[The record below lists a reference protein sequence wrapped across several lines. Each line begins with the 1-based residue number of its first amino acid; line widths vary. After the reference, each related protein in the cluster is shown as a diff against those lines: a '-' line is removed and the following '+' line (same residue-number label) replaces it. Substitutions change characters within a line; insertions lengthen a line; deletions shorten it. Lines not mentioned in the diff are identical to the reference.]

1 MKSNLENFSASPL
14 FESLSIG
21 QIEKILDFSRV
32 LDFRPGEIIMEED
45 QAGDSLFIILEGVVE
60 VSKNLVKAGVGD
72 NTMDDSKSKTFAKL
86 DARSHAVFGEIGLLE
101 ESKRTATVKA
111 LTDCRVCEIRKQDFF
126 RLADSDFEIG
136 YRVLS
141 NLAKLMSSRLRKAD
155 EDIVKLTTV
164 LTLVLKG

>member
-14 FESLSIG
+14 FESLSLI

-32 LDFRPGEIIMEED
+32 LDFRPGEAIMEED
-45 QAGDSLFIILEGVVE
+45 QEGDSLFIILEGVVE
-60 VSKNLVKAGVGD
+60 VSKNLVKAGIED
-72 NTMDDSKSKTFAKL
+72 NTMDDSKRKTFAKL

-111 LTDCRVCEIRKQDFF
+111 LTDCRVCEIRKRDFF

>member
-1 MKSNLENFSASPL
+1 MKSNLENFSESPL
-14 FESLSIG
+14 FENLNIG
-21 QIEKILDFSRV
+21 QIEKILDYSRV
-32 LDFRPGEIIMEED
+32 LDFRPGEVIMEED

-60 VSKNLVKAGVGD
+60 VSKNLVKAGIGD
-72 NTMDDSKSKTFAKL
+72 SAADDSKSKTFAKL

-101 ESKRTATVKA
+101 ESTRTATVKA
-111 LTDCRVCEIRKQDFF
+111 LTDCRLCEIKKEDFF

-136 YRVLS
+136 YRVLT

-164 LTLVLKG
+164 LTLILKG

>member
-1 MKSNLENFSASPL
+1 MKSNLENFAASPL
-14 FESLSIG
+14 FGNLSIE
-21 QIEKILDFSRV
+21 QVEKILNFSRV

-60 VSKNLVKAGVGD
+60 VSKNLVKTGVGGSAA
-72 NTMDDSKSKTFAKL
+72 DDGKSKTFAKL
-86 DARSHAVFGEIGLLE
+86 DAHSHAVFGEIGLLE

-111 LTDCRVCEIRKQDFF
+111 LTDCRLCEIKKQDFF
-126 RLADSDFEIG
+126 QLADSDFEIG
-136 YRVLS
+136 YRVLT

-164 LTLVLKG
+164 LSLVLKG